1 MYRAYV
7 FSKTRA
13 PQSLAPLPLSQGLT
27 EVRDTQ
33 TSFRLTEVM
42 TRKTLCVRGRSPN
55 KRGPPN
61 FGIHTQYICVELS
74 QALNPDVDRSH
85 PKQPATNLDWPVG
98 LDGLSKAALEGF
110 LPWRLLVAN
119 LDAKQSLKPFHVD
132 GANMSE
138 RRLFYLH
145 ESSRPSVAGAAH
157 RASLMRRR
165 EKLCHHF

>member
-1 MYRAYV
+1 M
-7 FSKTRA
+7 
-13 PQSLAPLPLSQGLT
+13 
-27 EVRDTQ
+27 
-33 TSFRLTEVM
+33 
-42 TRKTLCVRGRSPN
+42 GRSPN

-110 LPWRLLVAN
+110 LQRLLLVAN
-119 LDAKQSLKPFHVD
+119 LDATQSLKRLHSYD
-132 GANMSE
+132 INMSG

-145 ESSRPSVAGAAH
+145 ESSRPSVAGAGH
-157 RASLMRRR
+157 RASLM
-165 EKLCHHF
+165 